1 MEGQVGLEVGDRMKR
16 YESVFTSVTIDP
28 SKPFVM
34 RMDGHAFSK
43 FTKPLK
49 TNGKVYDWNLHVAF
63 YETTKRL
70 MKEFGAVTGYTHS
83 DEISLLFYPTLAKD
97 GESWK
102 QIIYNGRVQK
112 LQSYGASCCSTHLR
126 CLYPKGKNVLTH
138 F

>member
-1 MEGQVGLEVGDRMKR
+1 MSQKVQIKNFNLKKMEEGLVHEEVGERMKR
-16 YESVFTSVTIDP
+16 YEGVFTSVTIDP

-49 TNGKVYDWNLHVAF
+49 TNGKAYDWNLHAAF

-83 DEISLLFYPTLAKD
+83 DEISLLFYPSLAKD
-97 GESWK
+97 GVSWK
-102 QIIYNGRVQK
+102 QIIYNGRVRNFVA
-112 LQSYGASCCSTHLR
+112 YNYAYAC
-126 CLYPKGKNVLTH
+126 
-138 F
+138 